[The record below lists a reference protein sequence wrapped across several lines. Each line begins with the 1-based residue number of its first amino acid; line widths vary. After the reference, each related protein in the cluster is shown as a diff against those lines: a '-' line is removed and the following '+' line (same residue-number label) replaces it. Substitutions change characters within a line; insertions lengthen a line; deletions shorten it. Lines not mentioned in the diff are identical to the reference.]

1 MTARTGLLKQYG
13 RHQKQGCLQKTLK
26 PTTVWREANS
36 SRDNSNITASKA
48 EGRPATTRMPETV
61 ETCQQHYLHQQGHQ
75 QHNMDANNSEVFAE
89 IRGKVGSEAKNL

>member
-61 ETCQQHYLHQQGHQ
+61 ETCQQHYLYQQGHQ
-75 QHNMDANNSEVFAE
+75 QHNVDANDLGVFTESCQKVIRTLKNS
-89 IRGKVGSEAKNL
+89 